1 MFQVGIE
8 EVERKLSSV
17 RAEYDSFA
25 EKYKDGI
32 TIKLKLDEA
41 ESLASSLSKI
51 GDPKALMP
59 YLDEIERLKKL
70 LGDAKNAIDFLLS
83 LFYIKPQL
91 RPDPCRP
98 SSDCLLS
105 LFYIKP
111 QLMKSSAT
119 SFWYCLLSLF
129 YIKPQRKWAMRRG
142 VVNCL
147 LSLFYIKPQLADD
160 MMRPLRDCLL
170 SLFYNKPQL
179 Q

>member
-1 MFQVGIE
+1 MSGVNKLMFQVGIE

-91 RPDPCRP
+91 QRLRLAV
-98 SSDCLLS
+98 SRIVFY
-105 LFYIKP
+105 LF
-111 QLMKSSAT
+111 ST
-119 SFWYCLLSLF
+119 S
-129 YIKPQRKWAMRRG
+129 
-142 VVNCL
+142 NH
-147 LSLFYIKPQLADD
+147 
-160 MMRPLRDCLL
+160 
-170 SLFYNKPQL
+170 N
-179 Q
+179 

>member
-1 MFQVGIE
+1 MSGVNKLMFQVGIE

-83 LFYIKPQL
+83 LFYIKPQPMICIFFCFSRL
-91 RPDPCRP
+91 QQTKCIRSGDVF
-98 SSDCLLS
+98 SLLFQYN
-105 LFYIKP
+105 LAKNIDIKI
-111 QLMKSSAT
+111 L
-119 SFWYCLLSLF
+119 SF
-129 YIKPQRKWAMRRG
+129 
-142 VVNCL
+142 N
-147 LSLFYIKPQLADD
+147 
-160 MMRPLRDCLL
+160 
-170 SLFYNKPQL
+170 
-179 Q
+179 